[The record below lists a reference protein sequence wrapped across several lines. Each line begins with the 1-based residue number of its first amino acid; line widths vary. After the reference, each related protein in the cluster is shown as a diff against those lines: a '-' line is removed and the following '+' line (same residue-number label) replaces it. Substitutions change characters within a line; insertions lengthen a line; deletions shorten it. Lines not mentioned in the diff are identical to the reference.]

1 MTYSMVA
8 RDPESG
14 HMGVATQSQAFAVGS
29 SVSWALPGYGVIA
42 TQSTGEPMY
51 GELGL
56 DVLRSGLT
64 AAEALGALRTVDP
77 HPEQRQVAMVDG
89 RGGVAAYT
97 GDACVPEA
105 GHRLGEGCAS
115 LANLMAS
122 ATAWDAMIDAFDAD
136 DGPLAGRLIE
146 ALRAAE
152 TEGGDLRGRR
162 SAALLVVEATRSG
175 RPWQDQVVDLRVDDH
190 PDPVEEL
197 ARLVAYSD
205 RYHRF
210 VEAFELALEG
220 RTADALAIL
229 EDEATDPESEPDLTL
244 WRAVVLARAERAND
258 AAVLLH
264 ELGDVAPA
272 FVEAA
277 RRFGRAGLVDPDL
290 LSELLPEAPGPRQ

>member
-1 MTYSMVA
+1 MTYSIVA

-56 DVLRSGLT
+56 EVLRSGLT
-64 AAEALGALRTVDP
+64 AAEALEALRTVDP
-77 HPEQRQVAMVDG
+77 HPERRQVAMVDG

-97 GDACVPEA
+97 GEACVPEA
-105 GHRLGEGCAS
+105 GHRLGDCCAT

-122 ATAWDAMIDAFDAD
+122 DRSWDAMADAFATTN
-136 DGPLAGRLIE
+136 GPLAGRLLA

-152 TEGGDLRGRR
+152 AEGGDLRGRR
-162 SAALLVVEATRSG
+162 SAAILVVEATRSG
-175 RPWQDQVVDLRVDDH
+175 RPWRDQVVDLRVDDH
-190 PDPVEEL
+190 PDPVDEL
-197 ARLVAYSD
+197 ARMVAYND

-210 VEAFELALEG
+210 VEAFELALDG
-220 RTADALAIL
+220 QADDALAIVG
-229 EDEATDPESEPDLTL
+229 DATTDPTREPDLTL
-244 WRAVVLARAERAND
+244 WRAVVLAQAGRDDD
-258 AAVLLH
+258 AAALLH
-264 ELGDVAPA
+264 ELGEIAPG

-277 RRFGRAGLVDPDL
+277 RRFGRAGIVDADL
-290 LSELLPEAPGPRQ
+290 LGELLPEAPGPRH